1 MSSKEILSLIEQFE
15 TSFDTYHQLINKH
28 SDTIIKDLSNAWK
41 KMKLVQAENEKL
53 LEKIREQNSEIT
65 GLRTESEGVEKKL
78 AETKEKKDELTTKIT
93 ELTTALE
100 TTANDMKKPE
110 FELETL
116 ISKVNSIN
124 EQITTKESEKT
135 TLDQKKVDNE
145 NLEQDMKDDYT
156 KRMADLEKEV
166 AELRQSSFFTS
177 FIMENSDEEI
187 PEVDVLATIMEK
199 GKSSLDA
206 LKKLM
211 DIPPILA
218 TRTIKQM
225 AVKGIINLD
234 ENTNEVSL
242 P

>member
-1 MSSKEILSLIEQFE
+1 MSS
-15 TSFDTYHQLINKH
+15 
-28 SDTIIKDLSNAWK
+28 
-41 KMKLVQAENEKL
+41 
-53 LEKIREQNSEIT
+53 
-65 GLRTESEGVEKKL
+65 
-78 AETKEKKDELTTKIT
+78 KIT
-93 ELTTALE
+93 ELSTALE

-145 NLEQDMKDDYT
+145 HLEQNMKDDYT
-156 KRMADLEKEV
+156 KRMAELDKEV
-166 AELRQSSFFTS
+166 AELRKSSFFTS
-177 FIMENSDEEI
+177 FIMENSDEDI

-199 GKSSLDA
+199 GTSSLDA

>member
-166 AELRQSSFFTS
+166 TELRQSSFFTS

>member
-15 TSFDTYHQLINKH
+15 TAFDTYSQQMQKNNDAIVQN
-28 SDTIIKDLSNAWK
+28 LSKAWK

-53 LEKIREQNSEIT
+53 VEKIREQNSEIT

-78 AETKEKKDELTTKIT
+78 AETKEKKDELSSKIT
-93 ELTTALE
+93 ELSTTLE

-145 NLEQDMKDDYT
+145 HLEQNMKDDYT
-156 KRMADLEKEV
+156 KRMAELDKEV

-199 GKSSLDA
+199 GTSSLDA